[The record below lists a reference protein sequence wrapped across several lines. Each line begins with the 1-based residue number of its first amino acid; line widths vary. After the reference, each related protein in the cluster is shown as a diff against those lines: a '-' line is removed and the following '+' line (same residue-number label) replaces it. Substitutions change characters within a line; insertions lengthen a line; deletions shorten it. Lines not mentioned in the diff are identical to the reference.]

1 MKRRISNKK
10 KHVPLEL
17 LAARR
22 ANREIERLLYGDGFN
37 ARTRIKKSKK
47 VYSRKRKHLDNLED

>member
-1 MKRRISNKK
+1 MKKFKRKK
-10 KHVPLEL
+10 NLPLEL

-22 ANREIERLLYGDGFN
+22 ANREIERLLHGDGFH
-37 ARTRIKKSKK
+37 ARTKIKKSKK